1 MSTADEPT
9 KANPA
14 LLNKPPDDLLK
25 EPSIAATASVDETTK
40 AAEPS
45 LARDVVRFAW
55 YYLGRA
61 GNLARPY
68 LGGHRGLILLATAVL
83 GAGAWLNW
91 GWLVAIGVAPIL
103 IALAPCAVM
112 CALGLCAM
120 GGKKS
125 CSSEDEPPKP
135 VSRAAVPPKPP
146 EDA

>member
-9 KANPA
+9 KANQA
-14 LLNKPPDDLLK
+14 LLTKPPDDRLK
-25 EPSIAATASVDETTK
+25 GPSIAATASVDETAN

-45 LARDVVRFAW
+45 LARDAVRFAW

-68 LGGHRGLILLATAVL
+68 IGGRRGLILLAIGVV
-83 GAGAWLNW
+83 GVGAWLNW
-91 GWLVAIGVAPIL
+91 GWLAAIGVAPIL

-125 CSSEDEPPKP
+125 CSSEDTSPKP
-135 VSRAAVPPKPP
+135 VARVAVPPKAP

>member
-9 KANPA
+9 KTSPA
-14 LLNKPPDDLLK
+14 LLNKPPNDRLK
-25 EPSIAATASVDETTK
+25 GPSVSATASLDETAR

-45 LARDVVRFAW
+45 LARDAASFAW

-61 GNLARPY
+61 GNVARPY
-68 LGGHRGLILLATAVL
+68 IGGRRSLIFLAIGVV

-91 GWLVAIGVAPIL
+91 SWLAAIGVAPIL

-125 CSSEDEPPKP
+125 CSSEDASPKP
-135 VSRAAVPPKPP
+135 VARAAVPPKPP